1 MNNLKFRTWD
11 KRREYFRNDIYV
23 DTNGNLYEFSKDIG
37 YGQAITHLNNERIV
51 LMQSTGLKDRIGTE
65 IFEGDIL
72 TDEGSFEN
80 DCWDYATI
88 EFDEIDYTY
97 YLHWK
102 NEEVCEN
109 ITECKKY
116 VVAGNIYENKD
127 LLFEV
132 EDKNKELQKELQKEI
147 EELKIKLSKDQ

>member
-1 MNNLKFRTWD
+1 MNNLKFRVWD
-11 KRREYFRNDIYV
+11 K
-23 DTNGNLYEFSKDIG
+23 TNKEMLNIDVLNLFLEEVVVLEDDGSAFSMKFKDVEF
-37 YGQAITHLNNERIV
+37 
-51 LMQSTGLKDRIGTE
+51 MQSTGLFDKDGKE

-88 EFDEIDYTY
+88 EFDETDYTY

-102 NEEVCEN
+102 NEEVYEN

-116 VVAGNIYENKD
+116 VVAGNIFENKD
-127 LLFEV
+127 LL
-132 EDKNKELQKELQKEI
+132 
-147 EELKIKLSKDQ
+147 EE

>member
-1 MNNLKFRTWD
+1 MNNLKFRVWD
-11 KRREYFRNDIYV
+11 K
-23 DTNGNLYEFSKDIG
+23 TNKEMLNIDVLNLFLEEVVVLEDDGSAFSMKFKDVEF
-37 YGQAITHLNNERIV
+37 
-51 LMQSTGLKDRIGTE
+51 MQSTGLFDKDGKE

-88 EFDEIDYTY
+88 EFDETDYTY

-116 VVAGNIYENKD
+116 VVAGNIFENKD
-127 LLFEV
+127 LL
-132 EDKNKELQKELQKEI
+132 
-147 EELKIKLSKDQ
+147 EE

>member
-1 MNNLKFRTWD
+1 MNNLKFRVWD
-11 KRREYFRNDIYV
+11 KTNKEMLNIDVLNLFLEEVVVLEND
-23 DTNGNLYEFSKDIG
+23 GSAFSMKFKDV
-37 YGQAITHLNNERIV
+37 E
-51 LMQSTGLKDRIGTE
+51 LMQSTGLFDKDGKE

-88 EFDEIDYTY
+88 KFDETDYTY

-116 VVAGNIYENKD
+116 VVAGNIFENKD
-127 LLFEV
+127 LL
-132 EDKNKELQKELQKEI
+132 
-147 EELKIKLSKDQ
+147 EE